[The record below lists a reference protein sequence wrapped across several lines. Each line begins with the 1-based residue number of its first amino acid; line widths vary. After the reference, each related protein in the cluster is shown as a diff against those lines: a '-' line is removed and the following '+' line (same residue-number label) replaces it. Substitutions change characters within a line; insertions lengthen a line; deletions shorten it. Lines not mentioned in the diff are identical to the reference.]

1 MELTDI
7 QKDVLTEVFNIGVGR
22 ASSSLSDLVTKEVK
36 LEVPEIDIIDL
47 ADVPEKLKAIS
58 DRVLSIVEQKFACS
72 FSGKAALIFPTEDAS
87 KLVAILSGEE
97 IGSSDLDSVKEGTIT
112 EVGNIIINGLL
123 GSVSN
128 FLEETMDFTLP
139 LYQESHVSDIKS
151 DGDISELQVTIICKT
166 KFEVQD
172 LQVEGHFMMYINV
185 KAVDKLLALID
196 KKVKENK

>member
-22 ASSSLSDLVTKEVK
+22 ASSSLSELVTKEVK
-36 LEVPEIDIIDL
+36 LEVPEIDIIEL
-47 ADVPEKLKAIS
+47 SEIPEKLKSIS
-58 DRVLSIVEQKFACS
+58 DKSLSMVEQKFTCS
-72 FSGKAALIFPTEDAS
+72 FSGKAALIFPTDDAS
-87 KLVAILSGEE
+87 KLVEILSGEE

-139 LYQESHVSDIKS
+139 LYDEVQVDNIKS
-151 DGDISELQVTIICKT
+151 DEETSQFQMTVICKT
-166 KFEVQD
+166 KFMVQD
-172 LQVEGHFMMYINV
+172 LKVEGHFMMYINV

-196 KKVKENK
+196 KKVKEGV